1 MVYYCLQWAVF
12 QRAFGQLY
20 FIIWF
25 VSTRRLGKVKD
36 YGPKLQKEFRKG
48 KNVLFPKDP
57 NSSAL
62 LYSMPCTF
70 LWFLNSSSKLQGC
83 YDDDCYA
90 EILKDDIVDLGKSFL
105 PPALG
110 KSQDERS
117 LQPIQE
123 FHSPVS
129 PFQGTANRRI
139 RLSKIR
145 KHRANVL
152 EVEIGKT
159 KYVEDESSS
168 QNTERSPKCFMR
180 LFSGRRIGRHSLSMF
195 LVFLT
200 LLIFCFSMLGV
211 PGKPKK
217 GINMLP

>member
-1 MVYYCLQWAVF
+1 MVYYLSSSISCFSKSFW
-12 QRAFGQLY
+12 
-20 FIIWF
+20 
-25 VSTRRLGKVKD
+25 STLFHYLIRIHEKTRKSKRLWTQVAKRV
-36 YGPKLQKEFRKG
+36 QKRQ
-48 KNVLFPKDP
+48 NVLFPKDP

-90 EILKDDIVDLGKSFL
+90 EILKDDIVDIVDLGKSFL

-110 KSQDERS
+110 KSEDERS

-123 FHSPVS
+123 FHSHVS

-139 RLSKIR
+139 RLSMEKIP
-145 KHRANVL
+145 KHRAKVL
-152 EVEIGKT
+152 E
-159 KYVEDESSS
+159 YVEDESSS